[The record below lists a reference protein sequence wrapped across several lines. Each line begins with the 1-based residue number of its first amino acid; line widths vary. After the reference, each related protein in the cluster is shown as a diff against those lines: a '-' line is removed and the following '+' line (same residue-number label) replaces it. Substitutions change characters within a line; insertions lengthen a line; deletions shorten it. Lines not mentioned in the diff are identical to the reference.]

1 MDGTVLRRLAIIV
14 STAAVLGGA
23 QSARPSAQQ
32 PSIPQP
38 AGASTAAAFR
48 MKGLELGYNLDYDDA
63 LTAFRSAIAADPT
76 HPAAYRLVAATMWI
90 NALFRQGA
98 VMADDYLGQ
107 ARSDSTRKP
116 PSPELATAFQSN
128 IDRAI
133 ALGEQRLREHPDDP
147 DAHIQMGAAYGFL
160 TTYRATVE
168 GRVLGGLRT
177 ARRAYNEHE
186 RALELDPGRKDAG
199 LIVGMY
205 RYGVS
210 TLSMP
215 LRLLAGLAGFG
226 GGRGRGLVQ
235 VEEAAAYPSDVQTNA
250 LFTLIVI
257 YNREARYDDA
267 MRVIHKLQHL
277 YPRNR
282 LLSLEA
288 GSTAL
293 RAGRFGEA
301 RAALEEG
308 LEKLSRDPR
317 PRAFGEEAR
326 WRYSHGA
333 ALVGLHQ
340 TELADRELRAVLS
353 GEGPDWLRGRA
364 HKELGKLADLAGDRT
379 HALAAYQLA
388 LRICREQHDSI
399 CSNEAAAL
407 VKARYR

>member
-1 MDGTVLRRLAIIV
+1 M
-14 STAAVLGGA
+14 
-23 QSARPSAQQ
+23 
-32 PSIPQP
+32 
-38 AGASTAAAFR
+38 
-48 MKGLELGYNLDYDDA
+48 
-63 LTAFRSAIAADPT
+63 
-76 HPAAYRLVAATMWI
+76 
-90 NALFRQGA
+90 
-98 VMADDYLGQ
+98 
-107 ARSDSTRKP
+107 
-116 PSPELATAFQSN
+116 
-128 IDRAI
+128 
-133 ALGEQRLREHPDDP
+133 
-147 DAHIQMGAAYGFL
+147 
-160 TTYRATVE
+160 
-168 GRVLGGLRT
+168 LGGLRT

-186 RALELDPGRKDAG
+186 RALELDPRRKDAG

-235 VEEAAAYPSDVQTNA
+235 VEEAAAYPSDVQANA

-257 YNREARYDDA
+257 YNREDRYEDA
-267 MRVIHKLQHL
+267 LRVVHRLQTL

-282 LLSLEA
+282 LLWLEA
-288 GSTAL
+288 GTTAL
-293 RAGRFGEA
+293 RAGDFGAA
-301 RAALEEG
+301 RAVLEEG

-340 TELADRELRAVLS
+340 TDLAERELRAALS
-353 GEGPDWLRGRA
+353 GEAADWLRGRA
-364 HKELGKLADLAGDRT
+364 HKELGKLADLAGDR
-379 HALAAYQLA
+379 ARAIASYQLA
-388 LRICREQHDSI
+388 IRICRDQHDSI

>member
-1 MDGTVLRRLAIIV
+1 MDGTVLRRVAIIV

-23 QSARPSAQQ
+23 LAARPSAQQ
-32 PSIPQP
+32 PSAPP
-38 AGASTAAAFR
+38 LEGGSTAAALR
-48 MKGLELGYNLDYDDA
+48 ARGLDLGYNLDYEEA
-63 LTAFRSAIAADPT
+63 LAAFRAAIAADPT

-107 ARSDSTRKP
+107 ARSDSARKP
-116 PSPELATAFQSN
+116 PPPELATAFQSN

-133 ALGEQRLREHPDDP
+133 ALGEQRLREHPEDP
-147 DAHIQMGAAYGFL
+147 DAHIQVGAAYGFL
-160 TTYRATVE
+160 TTYKATVE

-186 RALELDPGRKDAG
+186 RALELDPRRKDAG

-210 TLSMP
+210 TLSVP
-215 LRLLAGLAGFG
+215 LRLLAGLAGFR
-226 GGRGRGLVQ
+226 GGRERGLVQ
-235 VEEAAAYPSDVQTNA
+235 VEQAAAYPSDVQTNA

-257 YNREARYDDA
+257 YNREGRYDDA
-267 MRVIHKLQHL
+267 LRVVRRLQTL

-282 LLSLEA
+282 LLWLEA
-288 GSTAL
+288 GTTAL
-293 RAGRFGEA
+293 RAGRFVDA
-301 RAALEEG
+301 RAAIEEG

-317 PRAFGEEAR
+317 PRAFGEDAR

-333 ALVGLHQ
+333 ALVGLHE

-379 HALAAYQLA
+379 RARAAYQLA
-388 LRICREQHDSI
+388 IRICREQHDSI

>member
-1 MDGTVLRRLAIIV
+1 MDGTVLRRFAIIV

-23 QSARPSAQQ
+23 APSAQQ
-32 PSIPQP
+32 PSIPSP
-38 AGASTAAAFR
+38 EGASTAAAFR
-48 MKGLELGYNLDYDDA
+48 TKGLELGYNLDYDDA
-63 LTAFRSAIAADPT
+63 LIAFRSAIAADPT
-76 HPAAYRLVAATMWI
+76 NPAAYRLVAATMWI

-107 ARSDSTRKP
+107 ARSDSARKP
-116 PSPELATAFQSN
+116 PSPELAMAFQSN

-147 DAHIQMGAAYGFL
+147 DAHIQVGAAYGFL
-160 TTYRATVE
+160 TTYKATVE
-168 GRVLGGLRT
+168 GRVLGGLGT

-186 RALELDPGRKDAG
+186 RALELDPRRKDAG

-226 GGRGRGLVQ
+226 SGRERGLIQ

-267 MRVIHKLQHL
+267 LRVIHKLQHL

-301 RAALEEG
+301 RAAIEEG

-326 WRYSHGA
+326 WRYAHGA

-340 TELADRELRAVLS
+340 TELAERELRAVLS
-353 GEGPDWLRGRA
+353 LEGPEWLRGRA

-379 HALAAYQLA
+379 RATAAYQLA
-388 LRICREQHDSI
+388 IRICREQHDSI